1 MCLDSL
7 KFLALGDWGGI
18 PTYPYYLPPEK
29 AVGEQ
34 MGAIANDFQTQFV
47 LALGDN
53 FYFEGVKDVEDIR
66 FFVSHKFFF
75 SISYLVYLLYSPK
88 LCIIYYKF
96 VKVNVNT
103 IA

>member
-34 MGAIANDFQTQFV
+34 MGAIADDFQTQFV

-53 FYFEGVKDVEDIR
+53 FYFEGVKDVEDKR

-75 SISYLVYLLYSPK
+75 HFIP
-88 LCIIYYKF
+88 
-96 VKVNVNT
+96 
-103 IA
+103 

>member
-34 MGAIANDFQTQFV
+34 MGAIAADFQTQFV

-53 FYFEGVKDVEDIR
+53 FYFEGVKDVEDKR
-66 FFVSHKFFF
+66 FFVSRKFFF
-75 SISYLVYLLYSPK
+75 PFYTRGLSFVQPYIVHYLLQ
-88 LCIIYYKF
+88 IRQ
-96 VKVNVNT
+96 N
-103 IA
+103 